1 MLKKRRAIVWFRQ
14 DLRLHDNVALL
25 EAIDSAIEVIP
36 VYVFDER
43 FFGADTDLG
52 FPKTGPH
59 RNKFV
64 LESVADLRKNLRRI
78 NGQLIVRVGKTEDI
92 LFDIAERAK
101 SGWIFCNRER
111 TPLEVQ
117 IQDNLEQRLW
127 SIGQEMRY
135 SRGKMLYHTADL
147 PFPIQHVP
155 DSFAQFRKETER
167 YVAVREPLPEPA
179 SSLAQLTCDIDPGEM
194 PSMADFGFEDY
205 QEDPRGNLKYEGGET
220 AGLERLR
227 YYFRETEAVESYRE
241 SRNELQGDLFSTKFS
256 PWLAYGCLSPKTIFQ
271 EFKAYED
278 AHGSSKSTHEL
289 FYYLLLRDH
298 HRFMAK
304 KYGDL
309 FFEESG
315 IQGSYQNDWSDDYH
329 TFHKWANGET
339 GVPLVDAAMV
349 ELYQTGYLSNRARQ
363 NVASFLIND
372 LQVNWQFGASY
383 FESMLI
389 DYDVTSN
396 WGNWNQM
403 AGVGS
408 EVRDD
413 QYLNI
418 EAQALRYDPQGEYV
432 KKWLPQFKN
441 MPGEKIHHIHRLSP
455 EEVISYGL
463 DPNGP
468 YIPRKRERGDH
479 RVPSS

>member
-1 MLKKRRAIVWFRQ
+1 MSKKRRAIVWFRQ

-25 EAIDSAIEVIP
+25 EAIHSAIEVIP

-43 FFGADTDLG
+43 YFGVDTELG

-59 RNKFV
+59 RTKFL

-92 LFDIAERAK
+92 LFDIAEQAK
-101 SGWIFCNRER
+101 SGWVFCNRER
-111 TPLEVQ
+111 TPMEVT
-117 IQDNLEQRLW
+117 IQDDLEQRLW
-127 SIGQEMRY
+127 SIGQEVRF

-155 DSFAQFRKETER
+155 DSFSQFRKETER
-167 YVAVREPLPEPA
+167 YVGVREPMEAP
-179 SSLAQLTCDIDPGEM
+179 SNSLAQLTVDIDPGEM
-194 PSMADFGFEDY
+194 PSMADFGFEGYHTD
-205 QEDPRGNLKYEGGET
+205 RSGNPLFEGGET
-220 AGLERLR
+220 AGLNRLHT
-227 YYFRETEAVESYRE
+227 YFNHPDAVDSYRE
-241 SRNELQGDLFSTKFS
+241 SRSDLSGDLYSTKFS
-256 PWLAYGCLSPKTIFQ
+256 AWLAQGCLSPKTIYQ
-271 EFKAYED
+271 ELKKYEERYRD
-278 AHGSSKSTHEL
+278 SKSTQEL
-289 FYYLLLRDH
+289 VYNLLLRDH

-304 KYGDL
+304 KYGEH
-309 FFEESG
+309 FFEEG
-315 IQGSYQNDWSDDYH
+315 GVQGSYQNDWSDDYH
-329 TFHKWANGET
+329 TFHKWVNGET
-339 GVPLVDAAMV
+339 GVPLVDAAMM

-363 NVASFLIND
+363 NVASYLIND
-372 LQVNWQFGASY
+372 LHVNWQLGASY
-383 FESMLI
+383 FESILI

-396 WGNWNQM
+396 WGNWSQM

-413 QYLNI
+413 RYLNI
-418 EAQALRYDPQGEYV
+418 EAQAFRYDPHGEYV
-432 KKWLPQFKN
+432 KKWLPQFKD
-441 MPGEKIHHIHRLSP
+441 MPGEKIHQIHRLSP

-468 YIPRKRERGDH
+468 YVPRERERGDQ

>member
-1 MLKKRRAIVWFRQ
+1 MSKKRRAIVWFRQ

-25 EAIDSAIEVIP
+25 EAIHSAIEVIP

-43 FFGADTDLG
+43 FFGIDTDLG

-59 RNKFV
+59 RTKFI

-92 LFDIAERAK
+92 LFNIAEQAK

-111 TPLEVQ
+111 TPLEVS

-167 YVAVREPLPEPA
+167 YVGVREPLPEPD
-179 SSLAQLTCDIDPGEM
+179 SSLAQLTIDVDPGEI
-194 PSMADFGFEDY
+194 PSMADFGFDDY
-205 QEDPRGNLKYEGGET
+205 QQDPRGYLRHEGGET
-220 AGLERLR
+220 AGLERMR
-227 YYFRETEAVESYRE
+227 YYFRETEAVESYRDT
-241 SRNELQGDLFSTKFS
+241 RNELAGDLFSTKLS
-256 PWLAYGCLSPKTIFQ
+256 PWLAYGCLSPKTVYK
-271 EFKAYED
+271 ELKTYED
-278 AHGSSKSTHEL
+278 AHGGSKSTHEL

-309 FFEESG
+309 FFEETG

-329 TFHKWANGET
+329 AFHKWVNGET

-363 NVASFLIND
+363 NVASYLIND

-396 WGNWNQM
+396 WGNWNQL

-413 QYLNI
+413 RYLNI
-418 EAQALRYDPQGEYV
+418 EAQAMRYDPQGTYV
-432 KKWLPQFKN
+432 KKWLPQFKK
-441 MPGEKIHHIHRLSP
+441 MPGDKIHQIHRLSP
-455 EEVISYGL
+455 DEVVSYGL

-468 YIPRKRERGDH
+468 YIPRERERGDH
-479 RVPSS
+479 RVPY